1 MMQILKGEHDLR
13 AVEARM
19 RLGESTHAPQMRE
32 HFTARHKLEY
42 HEQIQIIL
50 YSNNKEK
57 KKHVKC
63 PTIEIN
69 ETRTTGQTL
78 KW

>member
-19 RLGESTHAPQMRE
+19 RLGEAAHASQMRE
-32 HFTARHKLEY
+32 HFTAWHKLEY

-50 YSNNKEK
+50 SETTSIKF
-57 KKHVKC
+57 VD
-63 PTIEIN
+63 PSPIN
-69 ETRTTGQTL
+69 I
-78 KW
+78 KIM